1 MEETLIVEKEIK
13 YLYRNEHDK
22 GVLLEKL
29 ERNTNDQKI

>member
-1 MEETLIVEKEIK
+1 MEETLIVENIK
-13 YLYRNEHDK
+13 YLYRSEHDK